1 MFAHCFYKGCLRCS
15 LVASLCT
22 IAFQNLTFMINS
34 TPQVKAFSIYFQKE
48 FIQMPLLVRMLADPL
63 LSDFS
68 REL

>member
-1 MFAHCFYKGCLRCS
+1 
-15 LVASLCT
+15 
-22 IAFQNLTFMINS
+22 MINS